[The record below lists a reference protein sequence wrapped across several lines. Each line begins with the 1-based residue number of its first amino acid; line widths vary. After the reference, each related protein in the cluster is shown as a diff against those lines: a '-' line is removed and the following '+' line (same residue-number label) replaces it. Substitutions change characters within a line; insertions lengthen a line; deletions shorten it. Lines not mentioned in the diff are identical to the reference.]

1 MKKIT
6 ISFLLAIYCINSYA
20 QNMQTVFEKTN
31 GKESAT
37 YFECIQFY
45 KKLAANNSIISIKN
59 FGLTDAGYPLQLV
72 LVSSDKSFNP
82 TQWQQKV
89 VVFINNGIHPGEPDG
104 IDANQMLVRDIVA
117 KKIPLPTNIV
127 LAIIPVYN
135 IGGSLNRTP
144 YSRVSQNGPAEYGFR
159 GNAQNLDLNRD
170 FIKCDSK
177 NAREFTKIFHWLN
190 PDIFIDNHVSDGAD
204 YQHTMTML
212 TTQHNKLGGEVG
224 KYLHDVFEPSLY
236 KSMQQKN
243 WVMCPYVNFE
253 MGNPDRGW
261 DAYYDSPRYSSGYA
275 VLFQTIAFV
284 PETHMLKPYADRVKS
299 TYAFMQAIIEEA
311 SKQAT
316 TLKQKRKES
325 IEAVMQQKQ
334 FAIQWKVD
342 SSKIDTI
349 NFMGY
354 ETGKKISDVSGLNR
368 MFYDHSKP
376 FTKPVKYY
384 NYFVGTKFVSKP
396 KAYIIPQ
403 GWWAVTDL
411 LKLNNVQMQQLKK
424 DTLIEITA
432 YHIDNYKTGSRA
444 YEKHYA
450 HNDVSVSAN
459 QQKIKF
465 LKGDYIIYTGQK
477 ADRFLVETLEPEAY
491 DSYFVWNFF
500 DAVLQQK
507 EGYSNYRWEDVAGVY
522 LQQHPELK
530 EKLEAKRKADAAFAN
545 NAFAQLDFV
554 YKNSPYYE
562 PAHLRYPVY
571 RLN

>member
-72 LVSSDKSFNP
+72 LVSSDKSFSP

-104 IDANQMLVRDIVA
+104 IDASQMLVRDIVA
-117 KKIPLPTNIV
+117 KKLPLPTNIV

-236 KSMQQKN
+236 KNMQQKN
-243 WVMCPYVNFE
+243 WIMCPYVNFE

-403 GWWAVTDL
+403 GWWTVTDL

-424 DTLIEITA
+424 DTLIEVTA

-450 HNDVSVSAN
+450 HNDVNVSAN

>member
-59 FGLTDAGYPLQLV
+59 FDLTDAGYPLQLV
-72 LVSSDKSFNP
+72 LVSSDKSFSP

-104 IDANQMLVRDIVA
+104 IDASQMLVRDIVA
-117 KKIPLPTNIV
+117 KKLPLPTNIV

-236 KSMQQKN
+236 KNMQQKN
-243 WVMCPYVNFE
+243 WIMCPYVNFE

-403 GWWAVTDL
+403 GWWTVTDL

-424 DTLIEITA
+424 DTLIEVTA

-450 HNDVSVSAN
+450 HNDVNVSAN

>member
-1 MKKIT
+1 MKKFTTLFFIVFVSLN
-6 ISFLLAIYCINSYA
+6 INAQSF
-20 QNMQTVFEKTN
+20 QTVFEKSD
-31 GKESAT
+31 GKQSAT
-37 YFECIQFY
+37 YFECIAFY
-45 KKLAANNSIISIKN
+45 KKLAAVNSIITIKN
-59 FGLTDAGYPLQLV
+59 FGLTDAGYPLELV

-82 TQWQQKV
+82 QQWQQKLV
-89 VVFINNGIHPGEPDG
+89 VLVNNGIHPGEPDG
-104 IDANQMLVRDIVA
+104 IDASMLLIRDIA
-117 KKIPLPTNIV
+117 TKKIALPSNIV

-135 IGGSLNRTP
+135 IGGSLNRTAF
-144 YSRVSQNGPAEYGFR
+144 SRVNQNGPEAYGFR

-177 NAREFTKIFHWLN
+177 NAKAFTTIFHWLN

-236 KSMQQKN
+236 KSMQQKK
-243 WVMCPYVNFE
+243 WMMCPYVNFE
-253 MGNPDRGW
+253 MGNPDKGW
-261 DAYYDSPRYSSGYA
+261 DAFYDAPRYSSGYA
-275 VLFQTIAFV
+275 ALFQTIAFV
-284 PETHMLKPYADRVKS
+284 PETHMLKPFADRVKS
-299 TYAFMQAIIEEA
+299 TYAFMQSVIEEG

-316 TLKQKRKES
+316 TIKQKRKES
-325 IEAVMQQKQ
+325 INAVKQQTS
-334 FAIQWKVD
+334 FAVQWKVD

-354 ETGKKISDVSGLNR
+354 ETGKKISDVTGMNR
-368 MFYDHSKP
+368 LFYDHNKP
-376 FTKPVKYY
+376 FTKPVKFY
-384 NYFVGTKFVSKP
+384 NYFIGTKVVTKP

-403 GWWAVTDL
+403 GWWAVIDL
-411 LKLNNVQMQQLKK
+411 LKLNNVHLQQLKN
-424 DTLIEITA
+424 DSVIEVTA
-432 YHIDNYKTGSRA
+432 YHIDNYKTSQRA
-444 YEKHYA
+444 YEKHYT
-450 HNDVSVSAN
+450 HSDVAVSTN

-465 LKGDYIIYTGQK
+465 LKGDYIIYTGQN
-477 ADRFLVETLEPEAY
+477 ADRFLVETLELEAY

-530 EKLEAKRKADAAFAN
+530 EKLEAKKKADTSFAN
-545 NAFAQLDFV
+545 NANAQLDFI

>member
-59 FGLTDAGYPLQLV
+59 FDLTDAGYPLQLV
-72 LVSSDKSFNP
+72 LVSSDKSFSP

-104 IDANQMLVRDIVA
+104 IDASQMLVRDIVA
-117 KKIPLPTNIV
+117 KKLPLPTNIV

-224 KYLHDVFEPSLY
+224 KYLHNVFEPSLY
-236 KSMQQKN
+236 KNMQQKN
-243 WVMCPYVNFE
+243 WIMCPYVNFE

-403 GWWAVTDL
+403 GWWTVTDL

-424 DTLIEITA
+424 DTLIEVTA

-450 HNDVSVSAN
+450 HNDVNVSAN